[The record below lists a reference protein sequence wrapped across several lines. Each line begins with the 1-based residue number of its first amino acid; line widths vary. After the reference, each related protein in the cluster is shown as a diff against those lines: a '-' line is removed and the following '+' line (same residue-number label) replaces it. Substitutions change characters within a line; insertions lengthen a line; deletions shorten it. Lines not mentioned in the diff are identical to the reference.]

1 MIKIVASD
9 IDGTLLRY
17 GANELD
23 PELFDII
30 RQLKKQGIH
39 FVAASG
45 RQYASLRNLFEP
57 VKDEISYITEN
68 GSLCIHDGEI
78 ISRGTIDRELGIRIF
93 EEVRTREHCDAVL
106 SCEDTCY
113 VETKDKEFIRHLVED
128 MSNDVTCV
136 DDLSTV
142 TSPFLK
148 IAIFDNVTPEETF
161 LHFREE
167 FKSDIKVV
175 TSGNEWVDFISPEA
189 NKGTALQVFLDY
201 FHLVPEEAMA
211 FGDQHNDIEML
222 HLAGE
227 GYAMSDAAPGVAS
240 HSTYVTDS
248 VIETLKE
255 LLR

>member
-1 MIKIVASD
+1 MIKLVASD
-9 IDGTLLRY
+9 IDGTLLKY
-17 GANELD
+17 GEQKLN

-30 RQLKKQGIH
+30 RQLKKKGIH
-39 FVAASG
+39 FIAASG
-45 RQYASLRNLFEP
+45 RQYASIVNLFEP

-68 GSLCIHDGEI
+68 GSLCIHNGEVL
-78 ISRGTIDRELGIRIF
+78 SRGTIDRELGIRIF
-93 EEVRTREHCDAVL
+93 EEIRKREHCDAVL
-106 SCEDTCY
+106 SCEEACY
-113 VETKDKEFIRHLVED
+113 IETADKEFFRHLVED
-128 MSNDVTCV
+128 MANKVIRV

-142 TSPFLK
+142 ASPFLK

-161 LHFREE
+161 VHFREE

-175 TSGNEWVDFISPEA
+175 TSGNEWIDFISPEA

-201 FHLVPEEAMA
+201 FNILPEECMA

-227 GYAMSDAAPGVAS
+227 GYAMSDDAPGVAS

-255 LLR
+255 LLE